1 MIIQLNYPCKNK
13 SMEQGRDMVNQL
25 KIQERKRAMNHT
37 YKWRKKLD
45 KVVRTID
52 NFNSLHNTKN

>member
-1 MIIQLNYPCKNK
+1 
-13 SMEQGRDMVNQL
+13 MEQGRDMVNQL